1 MEHELFSKLQHVIIW
16 MVLLMYITFF
26 SSLIVT
32 SVANPLCS
40 ICMHETKK
48 ALRCKTAMNGHF
60 ETMFLVAVNVL
71 LSICNSWLSLQS
83 CCALTHFITNR
94 TYNKGRGLLVLYD
107 YGSLPPTKDVCNLLK
122 RIYFTIWKSE

>member
-40 ICMHETKK
+40 ICMRETKK
-48 ALRCKTAMNGHF
+48 SLRCKTEN
-60 ETMFLVAVNVL
+60 E
-71 LSICNSWLSLQS
+71 WSL
-83 CCALTHFITNR
+83 
-94 TYNKGRGLLVLYD
+94 
-107 YGSLPPTKDVCNLLK
+107 
-122 RIYFTIWKSE
+122 